1 MSALRVS
8 FIVCLVLL
16 AVLLAVSSGVVFGP
30 RLKRAFGLQAVE
42 SPAVVTEI
50 QRLNQLV
57 TVRYSIQ
64 RVVGIKEARQPLGEE
79 SLLLMVQ
86 GEVRAG
92 VDLAEFSS
100 ANIRVSAPHSVVILL
115 PPPRIV
121 NVFLDEKYTKV
132 WDRRI
137 TWWTPWVGYDP
148 DLEHKA
154 RQQALEDV
162 KSAALAMGILPQ
174 AQQNAER
181 TVRDFLAA
189 LDWTATVKTG
199 VS

>member
-8 FIVCLVLL
+8 LVVCLALL
-16 AVLLAVSSGVVFGP
+16 AMLSGVLFGP
-30 RLKRAFGLQAVE
+30 RIKKALGLERAD

-50 QRLNQLV
+50 QRLNQLI

-64 RVVGIKEARQPLGEE
+64 RVVGIKEQKQPLGEE

-86 GEVRAG
+86 GEVQAG
-92 VDLAEFSS
+92 VDLAHFDS
-100 ANIRVSAPHSVVILL
+100 ANIHYSDPHTVSVLL
-115 PPPRIV
+115 PPAQIV
-121 NVFLDEKYTKV
+121 NVFLNEKYTKV

-137 TWWTPWVGYDP
+137 TWWTPWVDYNL

-154 RQQALEDV
+154 REQALADV
-162 KSAALAMGILPQ
+162 KSAALEMGILQQ
-174 AQQNAER
+174 AQKNAELA
-181 TVRDFLAA
+181 VDDFLQA
-189 LDWTATVKTG
+189 LHLAATVKTG

>member
-1 MSALRVS
+1 MRALRVS
-8 FIVCLVLL
+8 LVVCLAMLALL
-16 AVLLAVSSGVVFGP
+16 SGVLFGP
-30 RLKRAFGLQAVE
+30 RLKRAFGLERAD
-42 SPAVVTEI
+42 SPAVVSEI

-64 RVVGIKEARQPLGEE
+64 RVVGVKEPKEPVGEE

-86 GEVRAG
+86 GEVQAG
-92 VDLAEFSS
+92 VDLAHFDS
-100 ANIRVSAPHSVVILL
+100 ANIHFSGPHAVVVLL
-115 PPPRIV
+115 PPPQIV

-162 KSAALAMGILPQ
+162 KSAALSMGILQQ
-174 AQQNAER
+174 AQRNAEW
-181 TVRDFLAA
+181 TVRDFLEA
-189 LDWTATVKTG
+189 LHLAPTVKTG

>member
-8 FIVCLVLL
+8 FVVCLALL
-16 AVLLAVSSGVVFGP
+16 ASLSGVLFGP
-30 RLKRAFGLQAVE
+30 RIKKALRLERAD
-42 SPAVVTEI
+42 SPAVVTAI
-50 QRLNQLV
+50 QRLNQLI

-64 RVVGIKEARQPLGEE
+64 RVVGIKEQKQPLGEE

-86 GEVRAG
+86 GEVQAG
-92 VDLAEFSS
+92 VDLAHFDSASVHFSDPLTV
-100 ANIRVSAPHSVVILL
+100 AVLL
-115 PPPRIV
+115 PPAQIV

-137 TWWTPWVGYDP
+137 TWWTPWVDYNP

-154 RQQALEDV
+154 REQALAEV
-162 KSAALAMGILPQ
+162 KSAALEMGILQQ
-174 AQQNAER
+174 AQKNAELA
-181 TVRDFLAA
+181 VRDFLAA
-189 LDWTATVKTG
+189 LHMSATVKTG

>member
-8 FIVCLVLL
+8 FIVCLTLL
-16 AVLLAVSSGVVFGP
+16 AVLCGVFFGP
-30 RLKRAFGLQAVE
+30 RIKQALGLETAD
-42 SPAVVTEI
+42 SPAVVTQI

-64 RVVGIKEARQPLGEE
+64 RVVGVKGPKEPLGEE

-86 GEVRAG
+86 GEVQAG
-92 VDLAEFSS
+92 VDLAGFDS
-100 ANIRVSAPHSVVILL
+100 ANVHFSGPHAVAILL

-162 KSAALAMGILPQ
+162 KSAALTMGILQQ

-181 TVRDFLAA
+181 TVRDFLTA
-189 LDWTATVKTG
+189 LHLTATVKTG

>member
-1 MSALRVS
+1 MNPLRFS
-8 FIVCLVLL
+8 LIVCIALL
-16 AVLLAVSSGVVFGP
+16 ALLLGVLFGP
-30 RLKRAFGLQAVE
+30 RLKQAFGLEAAS
-42 SPAVVTEI
+42 SPAVVTGI

-64 RVVGIKEARQPLGEE
+64 RVVGVKEAKEPLGEE

-86 GEVRAG
+86 GEVQAG
-92 VDLAEFSS
+92 VDLADFNS
-100 ANIRVSAPHSVVILL
+100 ANVRFTGPHSVVVLL
-115 PPPRIV
+115 PTPRIV

-162 KSAALAMGILPQ
+162 KSAALNMGILQQ
-174 AQQNAER
+174 AQQNAET

-189 LDWTATVKTG
+189 LHFAATVKTA

>member
-1 MSALRVS
+1 MNALRVS
-8 FIVCLVLL
+8 FIGCIALL
-16 AVLLAVSSGVVFGP
+16 AMVSGVLFGP
-30 RLKRAFGLQAVE
+30 RLKQALGLEGTA
-42 SPAVVTEI
+42 SPAVVTGI

-64 RVVGIKEARQPLGEE
+64 RVVGVKEPKEPLGEE

-86 GEVRAG
+86 GEVQAG
-92 VDLAEFSS
+92 VDLADFNS
-100 ANIRVSAPHSVVILL
+100 ANVRFTGPHSVVVLL
-115 PPPRIV
+115 PPARIV

-132 WDRRI
+132 WDRHI

-148 DLEHKA
+148 NLEHKA
-154 RQQALEDV
+154 RQQALDDV
-162 KSAALAMGILPQ
+162 KSAALNMGILQQ
-174 AQQNAER
+174 AQQNAET

-189 LDWTATVKTG
+189 LHFAATVKTA

>member
-8 FIVCLVLL
+8 FIVCLTLL
-16 AVLLAVSSGVVFGP
+16 AVLCGVFFGP
-30 RLKRAFGLQAVE
+30 RIKQALGLETAD
-42 SPAVVTEI
+42 SPAVVTQI

-64 RVVGIKEARQPLGEE
+64 RVVGVKEPKEPLGEE

-86 GEVRAG
+86 GEVQAG
-92 VDLAEFSS
+92 VDLAGFDS
-100 ANIRVSAPHSVVILL
+100 ANVHFSGPHAVAILL

-162 KSAALAMGILPQ
+162 KSAALTMGILQQ

-181 TVRDFLAA
+181 TVRDFLTA
-189 LDWTATVKTG
+189 LHLTATVKTG

>member
-8 FIVCLVLL
+8 LLLCIALL
-16 AVLLAVSSGVVFGP
+16 ALITGVLFGP
-30 RLKRAFGLQAVE
+30 RIKNALGITAAD
-42 SPAVVTEI
+42 SPTVVTQI

-64 RVVGIKEARQPLGEE
+64 RVVGIKEPKQPLGEE

-86 GEVRAG
+86 GEVQAG
-92 VDLAEFSS
+92 VDLAHFDSGNVHFSG
-100 ANIRVSAPHSVVILL
+100 PHAVTVLL
-115 PPPRIV
+115 PPAQIV
-121 NVFLDEKYTKV
+121 NTFLDEKYTKV

-137 TWWTPWVGYDP
+137 TWWTPWVDYDP

-162 KSAALAMGILPQ
+162 KSAALSMGILQQ
-174 AQQNAER
+174 AQQNAES
-181 TVRDFLAA
+181 TVRDFLQA
-189 LDWTATVKTG
+189 LHFAATVKSG

>member
-1 MSALRVS
+1 ML
-8 FIVCLVLL
+8 
-16 AVLLAVSSGVVFGP
+16 SGVLFGP
-30 RLKRAFGLQAVE
+30 RLKLAFGLEEAG
-42 SPAVVTEI
+42 SPAVVTGI

-64 RVVGIKEARQPLGEE
+64 RVVGIKEPKEPLGEE

-86 GEVRAG
+86 GEVQAG
-92 VDLAEFSS
+92 VDLADFN
-100 ANIRVSAPHSVVILL
+100 AGNVHFTGQHSVVVLL

-121 NVFLDEKYTKV
+121 NAFLDEKYTKV

-137 TWWTPWVGYDP
+137 TWWTPWAGFDP

-154 RQQALEDV
+154 REQALADV
-162 KSAALAMGILPQ
+162 QSAALSMGILQQ
-174 AQQNAER
+174 AQQNAEL

-189 LDWTATVKTG
+189 LHWTATVKTG

>member
-8 FIVCLVLL
+8 LIVCLASLALL
-16 AVLLAVSSGVVFGP
+16 SGILFGP
-30 RLKRAFGLQAVE
+30 RLKRALGLEKAD
-42 SPAVVTEI
+42 SPAVIAEI
-50 QRLNQLV
+50 QRLNQII

-64 RVVGIKEARQPLGEE
+64 RVVGIKEPKEPLGEE

-86 GEVRAG
+86 GEVQAG
-92 VDLAEFSS
+92 VDLAHFDS
-100 ANIRVSAPHSVVILL
+100 ANVHFSDPHSVIVLL
-115 PPPRIV
+115 PAAQII

-154 RQQALEDV
+154 RQQALADV
-162 KSAALAMGILPQ
+162 KSAALNMGILQQ
-174 AQQNAER
+174 AQQNAEL
-181 TVRDFLAA
+181 TVRDFLQA
-189 LDWTATVKTG
+189 LHLAATVKTG

>member
-1 MSALRVS
+1 MKVLRVS
-8 FIVCLVLL
+8 LIVCLALL
-16 AVLLAVSSGVVFGP
+16 AMLSGVLFGP
-30 RLKRAFGLQAVE
+30 RLKQAFGLEGTA
-42 SPAVVTEI
+42 SPAVVIGI

-64 RVVGIKEARQPLGEE
+64 RVVGVREPKEPIGEE

-86 GEVRAG
+86 GEVQAG
-92 VDLAEFSS
+92 VDLADLNS
-100 ANIRVSAPHSVVILL
+100 ANVRFAGPHSAVVLL
-115 PPPRIV
+115 PSARIV

-162 KSAALAMGILPQ
+162 KSAALNMGILQQ
-174 AQQNAER
+174 AQQNAEV

-189 LDWTATVKTG
+189 LHFAATVKTG

>member
-8 FIVCLVLL
+8 LIVCLALL
-16 AVLLAVSSGVVFGP
+16 ALLSGVFFGP
-30 RLKRAFGLQAVE
+30 WIKRALGLETAD
-42 SPAVVTEI
+42 SPAVVTQI

-64 RVVGIKEARQPLGEE
+64 RVVGVKEPKEPLGEE

-86 GEVRAG
+86 GEVQAG
-92 VDLAEFSS
+92 VDLADFDS
-100 ANIRVSAPHSVVILL
+100 ANVHFSGPHSVAILL
-115 PPPRIV
+115 PPSRIV

-132 WDRRI
+132 WDRRV

-162 KSAALAMGILPQ
+162 KSAALNMGILQQ
-174 AQQNAER
+174 AQQNAEL
-181 TVRDFLAA
+181 TVHDFLTA
-189 LDWTATVKTG
+189 LHLTAVVKTG

>member
-8 FIVCLVLL
+8 LVVCLVLL
-16 AVLLAVSSGVVFGP
+16 ALLLGVVFGP
-30 RLKRAFGLQAVE
+30 GIRRALALEGAD

-50 QRLNQLV
+50 QRLNQLI
-57 TVRYSIQ
+57 TVRYSIE
-64 RVVGIKEARQPLGEE
+64 RVVGVKERKEPVGEE

-86 GEVRAG
+86 AEVQAG
-92 VDLAEFSS
+92 VDLAHVDSAGVHFSD
-100 ANIRVSAPHSVVILL
+100 PHSVIVLL
-115 PPPRIV
+115 PRAQIV

-154 RQQALEDV
+154 REQALEDV
-162 KSAALAMGILPQ
+162 KSAALSMGILQQ
-174 AQQNAER
+174 AQRNAELA
-181 TVRDFLAA
+181 VRDFLAA
-189 LDWTATVKTG
+189 LHLTATVKTG

>member
-8 FIVCLVLL
+8 LIVCLILL
-16 AVLLAVSSGVVFGP
+16 AMMCGVLFGP
-30 RLKRAFGLQAVE
+30 RLRNALGLERAD

-50 QRLNQLV
+50 QRLNQLI
-57 TVRYSIQ
+57 TVRYSVQ
-64 RVVGIKEARQPLGEE
+64 RVVGIKERKQPLGEE

-86 GEVRAG
+86 GEVQAG
-92 VDLAEFSS
+92 VDLAHLNP
-100 ANIRVSAPHSVVILL
+100 AGIRFLDPHTVIVLL
-115 PPPRIV
+115 PPAHIV

-137 TWWTPWVGYDP
+137 TWWTPWVDYDP

-154 RQQALEDV
+154 REQALTDV
-162 KSAALAMGILPQ
+162 KSAALDMGILQQ
-174 AQQNAER
+174 AQKNAELA
-181 TVRDFLAA
+181 VHDFLKA
-189 LDWTATVKTG
+189 LHLSATVKAG